1 MAKKLTAISVQN
13 EAPGNERKEIADTG
27 CTGLYLVV
35 QPSGARSWALRYR
48 YLDKPKKLTLG
59 PVLTVANGEAEPSD
73 VEIGQPLTLAAARK
87 LAGDELHKLKLGRD
101 PAADK
106 KQGIATS
113 RSEAVRRAADSVE
126 VLAARFLKQHVEAKN
141 RPATREQVERIL
153 AKEVL
158 PRWKGKSVHD
168 IEKRDVVRLLDD
180 IAEDRP
186 ILANR
191 TLAIV
196 RKFFNWMFAKDI
208 IRTISPCAGVEPPA
222 KENSRERVLSESEI
236 CSLWT
241 ASDDIGH
248 PFGPFLKLLILTG
261 QRRSEVAGI
270 SWSEIDADKRLWTLP
285 GDRTKN
291 GETHTLPLAPQVW
304 AIIEAASRKTNGDG
318 DADHDH
324 ILSTTGKTAISGFSR
339 AKGQLDKVAALRKGW
354 SYHDIRRSFVTHTA
368 TLRVKE
374 ASGQQRLAVQP
385 QVIEAIVNHISG
397 HKAGVAGVYNRATY
411 DVEKREAL
419 ELWADHVEAIVAKA
433 AAHIKTAPTAAK
445 VIRGKFGGRR

>member
-13 EAPGNERKEIADTG
+13 EAPGNARKEIADTG
-27 CTGLYLVV
+27 CSGLYLVV

-48 YLDKPKKLTLG
+48 FLDKPRKLTLG
-59 PVLTVANGEAEPSD
+59 PVLTVANGEAEPD
-73 VEIGQPLTLAAARK
+73 AVEIGQPLTLAAARK
-87 LAGDELHKLKLGRD
+87 LAQDELHKLKLGRD

-106 KQGIATS
+106 KHGIVSS
-113 RSEAVRRAADSVE
+113 RSEAVRRAANSVE
-126 VLAARFLKQHVEAKN
+126 ALAALFIKQHVKAKN
-141 RPATREQVERIL
+141 RASTRGQVERIL

-158 PRWKGKSVHD
+158 PRWKGKSIHD

-191 TLAIV
+191 TLAVV
-196 RKFFNWMFAKDI
+196 RKWFNWMFAKDI

-222 KENSRERVLSESEI
+222 KESSRERVLSESEI

-241 ASDDIGH
+241 ASDQIGH
-248 PFGPFLKLLILTG
+248 PFGPFVKLLLLTG
-261 QRRSEVAGI
+261 QRRGEVAGI
-270 SWSEIDADKRLWTLP
+270 SWSEIDADKRVWTLP
-285 GDRTKN
+285 GERTKN

-304 AIIEAASRKTNGDG
+304 AILEDASG

-339 AKGQLDKVAALRKGW
+339 AKRQLDKIAALRKGW
-354 SYHDIRRSFVTHTA
+354 SYHDIRRSFVTHVA
-368 TLRVKE
+368 TLRVKDRATGDE
-374 ASGQQRLAVQP
+374 RLAVQP

-397 HKAGVAGVYNRATY
+397 HKSGVAGVYNRATY
-411 DVEKREAL
+411 DLEKREAL
-419 ELWADHVEAIVAKA
+419 ELWASHVEAILAKA
-433 AAHIKTAPTAAK
+433 TAKISATPTAAK
-445 VIRGKFGGRR
+445 VIRGKFGGHR